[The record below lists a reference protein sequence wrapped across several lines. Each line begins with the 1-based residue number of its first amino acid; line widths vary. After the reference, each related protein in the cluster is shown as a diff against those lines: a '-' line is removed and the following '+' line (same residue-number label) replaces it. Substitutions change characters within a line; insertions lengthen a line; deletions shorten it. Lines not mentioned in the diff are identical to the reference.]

1 VGGNDSTS
9 GIEPIEHARR
19 FIEGAPK
26 CCGVFAQIMV
36 DLMPEYA
43 FSYPSLSNMGNGH
56 LPRKSLQLQISQAER
71 VSHSLTEIV
80 F

>member
-1 VGGNDSTS
+1 
-9 GIEPIEHARR
+9 
-19 FIEGAPK
+19 
-26 CCGVFAQIMV
+26 MV
-36 DLMPEYA
+36 DSMPEYA